1 MSSTATPDRYAII
14 GHPVEHSLS
23 PGIHAAFARQTGQH
37 LEYVRIDAPADGFIA
52 ALRSFLAGGGKGLSV
67 TLPFKEQAFA
77 LCHALT
83 PRAKKARAVNTLAV
97 REDGTLIG
105 DNTDGA
111 GLVRDLRYNHQ
122 FTVRGKRVLLLGA
135 GGAARGVLAALLEE
149 HPALVHIANRTPE
162 RAKRLAERH
171 VTQGVRGGGMD
182 AIRGDFDL
190 VLNATSA
197 SLAGEMPRLPHD
209 CLTPQALCYD
219 LFYSE
224 RPTVFMLWAER
235 EGCTRVFDGWG
246 MLVEQAAEAFL
257 LWRGVRP
264 DTQELLS
271 AHRI

>member
-1 MSSTATPDRYAII
+1 MSTSATDRYAII

-37 LEYVRIDAPADGFIA
+37 LEYSRIDAPVDGFIA
-52 ALRSFLAGGGKGLSV
+52 ALRGFLAGGGKGLSV

-77 LCHALT
+77 LSHSLT

-97 REDGTLIG
+97 QEDGTIVG

-111 GLVRDLRYNHQ
+111 GLMRDLRYNHKV
-122 FTVRGKRVLLLGA
+122 TVRGKRVLLLGA

-162 RAKRLAERH
+162 RAEKLAERH

-182 AIRGDFDL
+182 TIRGDFDL

-209 CLTPQALCYD
+209 SLAPQALCYD
-219 LFYSE
+219 LFYSD

-235 EGCTRVFDGWG
+235 EGCTRIHDGWG
-246 MLVEQAAEAFL
+246 MLVEQAAEAFQ

-264 DTQELLS
+264 ETRELLA